1 MNVQLI
7 NKKNPTE
14 VRYTIELGESQLK
27 TIHACLLRGRL
38 TADNPDRLSYELLEK
53 ELKEILN
60 ASTTN

>member
-1 MNVQLI
+1 MQVRLI
-7 NKKNPTE
+7 NKSIPNETKY
-14 VRYTIELGESQLK
+14 VIELGESQLK
-27 TIHACLLRGRL
+27 TIHTCLLRGRL